1 MNIAL
6 WIVQFLLAVQFL
18 WHGYF
23 MIAPPPN
30 LPETAR
36 WVYDLAP
43 ALRIFIGVAEL
54 LAAAG
59 LILPGL
65 TRIRTGLTP
74 LAALGLALIMI
85 LAIVFHLQRGEG
97 FVINVVV
104 LVLSSFVAY
113 GRWRVKPLPGREE
126 SRGRAVRP
134 LA

>member
-6 WIVQFLLAVQFL
+6 WIVQFLLAGFL

-30 LPETAR
+30 LPDTAR
-36 WVYDLAP
+36 WVYELSP
-43 ALRIFIGVAEL
+43 GLRIFIGVAEL

-65 TRIRTGLTP
+65 TKIRPGLTP

-85 LAIVFHLQRGEG
+85 FAIVFHLQRGEG
-97 FVINVVV
+97 FVINVVA

-126 SRGRAVRP
+126 SRGRPVSP

>member
-1 MNIAL
+1 MNIVL
-6 WIVQFLLAVQFL
+6 WIVQVLLAVQFL

-30 LPETAR
+30 LPEAAR
-36 WVYDLAP
+36 WIYDLSP
-43 ALRIFIGVAEL
+43 ILRIFIGVAEL

-59 LILPGL
+59 IILPGL
-65 TRIRTGLTP
+65 TKIRPGLTP

-85 LAIVFHLQRGEG
+85 FAIVFHLQRGEG

-104 LVLSSFVAY
+104 LVLSAFLGY

-126 SRGRAVRP
+126 GRGRPVSP

>member
-6 WIVQFLLAVQFL
+6 WFVQFLLAVQFL

-113 GRWRVKPLPGREE
+113 GRRRVKPLPGREE

>member
-6 WIVQFLLAVQFL
+6 WFVQFLLAVQFL

-65 TRIRTGLTP
+65 TRIGTGLTP

>member
-6 WIVQFLLAVQFL
+6 WFVQFLLAVQFL

-113 GRWRVKPLPGREE
+113 GRWRFKPLPGREE